1 MTVIAFSMTGDPR
14 GKGTARAAVRGR
26 FATVYSDPKTR
37 KYERSVASVAISI
50 MAGRNPLEGPL
61 SLSVRF
67 RLAIPKSISK
77 RERAAMLAGEIAPTK
92 KPDLSNLLKAI
103 EDGMNG
109 IVFIDD
115 AQIVR
120 GFQTKIYA
128 EKPGVDVRVE
138 AFAPQSGA
146 PE

>member
-1 MTVIAFSMTGDPR
+1 MTVLTFSMVGIPR

-26 FATVYSDPKTR
+26 FATIYSDPKTR
-37 KYERSVASVAISI
+37 KYESSVAAVAKAL
-50 MAGRNPLEGPL
+50 MGERAPLEGPL

-67 RLAIPKSISK
+67 RLPVPASTSK
-77 RERAAMLAGEIAPTK
+77 RARAAMLAGEMAPTK

-109 IVFIDD
+109 IVFVDD

-128 EKPGVDVRVE
+128 EQPGVDVRVE
-138 AFAPQSGA
+138 AYAPQGDA
-146 PE
+146 P